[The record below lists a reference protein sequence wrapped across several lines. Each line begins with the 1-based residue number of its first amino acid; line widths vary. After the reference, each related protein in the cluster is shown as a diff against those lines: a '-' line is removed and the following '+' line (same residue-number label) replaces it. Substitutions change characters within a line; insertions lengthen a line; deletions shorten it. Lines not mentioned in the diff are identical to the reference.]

1 MNSDMLLVMKWEKFL
16 ISLGE
21 KKPHRSRELKLM
33 LREGI
38 SPQFRGKV
46 WKMYVSEDLLI
57 AALIYPTF
65 LSLIS
70 VFLLN

>member
-1 MNSDMLLVMKWEKFL
+1 MNSDVLLVMKWEKFL
-16 ISLGE
+16 IGLGE
-21 KKPHRSRELKLM
+21 RAPQRSRELKLM

-46 WKMYVSEDLLI
+46 WKMYVSEDLLMV
-57 AALIYPTF
+57 ALSYPTF
-65 LSLIS
+65 LLLSG